1 MPPSLS
7 EIYSLSPLTPLP
19 MPGVSG
25 SRSMSML
32 VLLTMLVLPAAA
44 LPSREALFASVA
56 PGGTTGYADRP
67 VQNPRLKDVSGMSY
81 VGGGSFITVHDMKGY
96 EDTSISW
103 PRVSLVQLA
112 FDLAIGIQVA
122 TAIPATTRSRPPPSS
137 SPISAPSLSPS
148 APTQVAEIAYN
159 ESDWPTD
166 RKCTSKKHPDKAPYK
181 GPNDL
186 ESVAG
191 IPGKPHLVL
200 LCESTNS
207 RNDKCNS
214 TNSLDKDFP
223 ADRIYL
229 AEVILGE
236 DSNDDGAPDGV
247 TAVSISDHTSFSS
260 FTYSH
265 NVEGTAVARYG
276 SSEDKYLFLWA
287 ERNETTIRWA
297 DLELEPNLVIHKE
310 KGSKS
315 FELSTFASWSNR
327 PVVGLDVDSETG
339 DIYLVTSYDAGSEA
353 SSATVNADNG
363 PYRSAT
369 SIIGNV
375 NTTDGN
381 VVIYNEPHAGKVS
394 HHEGFK
400 VETVARAQNISTK
413 PFMTKCVPI
422 LYFACPLSQL
432 LTTHIPPRPRYPA
445 TFIGTDDENYGG
457 TIRKIQFGLGENP
470 SVP

>member
-1 MPPSLS
+1 
-7 EIYSLSPLTPLP
+7 
-19 MPGVSG
+19 
-25 SRSMSML
+25 ML

-44 LPSREALFASVA
+44 LPTREALFASVTSDGEIEFQ
-56 PGGTTGYADRP
+56 PFEP
-67 VQNPRLKDVSGMSY
+67 VQNPKLKDVSGMSF

-96 EDTSISW
+96 ETPAW

-112 FDLAIGIQVA
+112 FNL
-122 TAIPATTRSRPPPSS
+122 
-137 SPISAPSLSPS
+137 SLGL
-148 APTQVAEIAYN
+148 QVAEIAYDPEN
-159 ESDWPTD
+159 DWPLD
-166 RKCTSKKHPDKAPYK
+166 RNCTSKKHPERGPYQ

-207 RNDKCNS
+207 RHDTCNFTDS
-214 TNSLDKDFP
+214 GRNGEP

-229 AEVILGE
+229 AEVSLSE
-236 DSNDDGAPDGV
+236 DSNGDGAPDGV
-247 TAVSISDHTSFSS
+247 TAVSIKDHTSFSS
-260 FTYSH
+260 FTYSN

-276 SSEDKYLFLWA
+276 SSEDRYLFLWA
-287 ERNETTIRWA
+287 ERDETTIRWA

-310 KGSKS
+310 IGNKS

-353 SSATVNADNG
+353 SNSEIDADNG

-375 NTTDGN
+375 DTTDGN

-400 VETVARAQNISTK
+400 VETVARAQIVSTS
-413 PFMTKCVPI
+413 PFKTK
-422 LYFACPLSQL
+422 
-432 LTTHIPPRPRYPA
+432 YPA
-445 TFIGTDDENYGG
+445 TFIGSDDENYGG
-457 TIRKIQFGLGENP
+457 TIRKIRFGLGL
-470 SVP
+470 

>member
-96 EDTSISW
+96 ENTSISW
-103 PRVSLVQLA
+103 PRVSVVQLA
-112 FDLAIGIQVA
+112 FNLAIGIQVA
-122 TAIPATTRSRPPPSS
+122 
-137 SPISAPSLSPS
+137 
-148 APTQVAEIAYN
+148 EIAYH
-159 ESDWPTD
+159 EKDWPTD

-236 DSNDDGAPDGV
+236 DINDDGAPDGV

-413 PFMTKCVPI
+413 PFMTK
-422 LYFACPLSQL
+422 
-432 LTTHIPPRPRYPA
+432 YPA

-470 SVP
+470 SVF

>member
-1 MPPSLS
+1 MAAGERGAACFQPRDRN
-7 EIYSLSPLTPLP
+7 
-19 MPGVSG
+19 PGS
-25 SRSMSML
+25 
-32 VLLTMLVLPAAA
+32 
-44 LPSREALFASVA
+44 
-56 PGGTTGYADRP
+56 
-67 VQNPRLKDVSGMSY
+67 
-81 VGGGSFITVHDMKGY
+81 
-96 EDTSISW
+96 
-103 PRVSLVQLA
+103 
-112 FDLAIGIQVA
+112 

-148 APTQVAEIAYN
+148 APTQVAEIAYH
-159 ESDWPTD
+159 EKDWPTD

-236 DSNDDGAPDGV
+236 DINDDGAPDGV

-413 PFMTKCVPI
+413 PFMTKCVPS
-422 LYFACPLSQL
+422 LYFACPLSPIAHYTHTSAPQVPGDLHRHGRRELRRHHPQDSVWPGGEPVSFLGMRPLSSRATSPQPAGSQGGWSHCMTRTRSRRL
-432 LTTHIPPRPRYPA
+432 LSLAASR
-445 TFIGTDDENYGG
+445 
-457 TIRKIQFGLGENP
+457 
-470 SVP
+470 

>member
-1 MPPSLS
+1 
-7 EIYSLSPLTPLP
+7 
-19 MPGVSG
+19 
-25 SRSMSML
+25 MSML

-56 PGGTTGYADRP
+56 PGGITGYAERP

-96 EDTSISW
+96 ESTSIWW
-103 PRVSLVQLA
+103 PRVSVVQLA
-112 FDLAIGIQVA
+112 FNLAIGIQVA
-122 TAIPATTRSRPPPSS
+122 
-137 SPISAPSLSPS
+137 
-148 APTQVAEIAYN
+148 EIAYH

-166 RKCTSKKHPDKAPYK
+166 RNCTSKKHPDKAPYK

-207 RNDKCNS
+207 RNDKCSS

-310 KGSKS
+310 KESKS

-413 PFMTKCVPI
+413 PFMTK
-422 LYFACPLSQL
+422 S
-432 LTTHIPPRPRYPA
+432 PA
-445 TFIGTDDENYGG
+445 TFIGSDDENYGG

>member
-96 EDTSISW
+96 ENTSISW

-148 APTQVAEIAYN
+148 APTQVAEIAYH
-159 ESDWPTD
+159 EKDWPTD

-236 DSNDDGAPDGV
+236 DINDDGAPDGV

-381 VVIYNEPHAGKVS
+381 VVIYNEPRAGKVS

-470 SVP
+470 SVF

>member
-1 MPPSLS
+1 
-7 EIYSLSPLTPLP
+7 
-19 MPGVSG
+19 
-25 SRSMSML
+25 ML

-56 PGGTTGYADRP
+56 PGGKTEFKS

-81 VGGGSFITVHDMKGY
+81 VGSGSFITVHDMKGY

-122 TAIPATTRSRPPPSS
+122 G
-137 SPISAPSLSPS
+137 
-148 APTQVAEIAYN
+148 IAYH
-159 ESDWPTD
+159 EKDWPTD

-236 DSNDDGAPDGV
+236 DINDDGAPDGV

-375 NTTDGN
+375 DTTNGN

-413 PFMTKCVPI
+413 PFMTK
-422 LYFACPLSQL
+422 
-432 LTTHIPPRPRYPA
+432 YPA

-470 SVP
+470 SVF